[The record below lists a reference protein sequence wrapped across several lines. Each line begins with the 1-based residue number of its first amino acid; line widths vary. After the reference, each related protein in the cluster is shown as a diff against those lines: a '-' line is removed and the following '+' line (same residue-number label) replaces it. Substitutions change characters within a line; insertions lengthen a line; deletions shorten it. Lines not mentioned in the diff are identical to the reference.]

1 MLVELALPHMALK
14 RTIIEE
20 EAPPDDPTVVK
31 TTKTV
36 VNPELHT
43 PVVDVKDE
51 VIEAPQASTI
61 RQTKV
66 VHEPLV
72 KTEHPQKIY
81 ETKKAIFRSWQ
92 VIWYILAVV
101 LVVIGFR
108 VALRAIGANP
118 FSGFVS
124 LIYSISDPLTIP
136 FRGIIPSSTFGN
148 SVIEWSSIIAALV
161 YVLIAWGLVSLIN
174 MARPV
179 TPEEVEQNV

>member
-1 MLVELALPHMALK
+1 MAVK

-20 EAPPDDPTVVK
+20 TPDEDDPTVVRK
-31 TTKTV
+31 TKTV
-36 VNPELHT
+36 VNPDIHT
-43 PVVDVKDE
+43 PIVDAKEELIDSSDS
-51 VIEAPQASTI
+51 STI
-61 RQTKV
+61 KQTKV

-101 LVVIGFR
+101 EIIIGFR

-124 LIYSISDPLTIP
+124 LIYGISDPLTIP
-136 FRGIIPSSTFGN
+136 FRGIIPSSVFGN

-161 YVLIAWGLVSLIN
+161 YILIAWGLVSLIN
-174 MARPV
+174 MGRPV